1 MFLICV
7 FKFQKYFK
15 IIWKFWKYSI
25 YFVLYISFTLFWIFR
40 NISKFSK
47 YFAKFSKYFAILRI
61 IAKSFE
67 ILRKFS
73 KYCESLRNIFL
84 NFYFICIF
92 NVLYLQK
99 FRNIFR
105 IFSKYFALF
114 CDFKNFAIRRVNRNS
129 FAIFLHAITFE
140 ILHLYFLLM
149 LLLYL
154 NLLQE

>member
-40 NISKFSK
+40 NISKIFEI
-47 YFAKFSKYFAILRI
+47 FRKFSKYFAILRI
-61 IAKSFE
+61 IAKCFE

-149 LLLYL
+149 
-154 NLLQE
+154 

>member
-1 MFLICV
+1 MYLN
-7 FKFQKYFK
+7 FKNILKLFENFEN
-15 IIWKFWKYSI
+15 IR
-25 YFVLYISFTLFWIFR
+25 YISYYILVLHYFEYFAIFR
-40 NISKFSK
+40 KFSK

-149 LLLYL
+149 IIWKIS
-154 NLLQE
+154 NKNF